1 MEFLALILRSLFGE
15 LVKLW
20 NRPDGV
26 LRSPV
31 PALEDI
37 DNEDDPDSR
46 LLDLYGMLD
55 ED

>member
-1 MEFLALILRSLFGE
+1 MEFLAMIFKLIISE
-15 LVKLW
+15 LVSLW

-37 DNEDDPDSR
+37 DLEDDPDSR
-46 LLDLYGMLD
+46 LLAQYGMLD